1 MVTNPLCAKSI
12 PLLNWSFSQ
21 PHFCMAILSKPV
33 MRFQNHLEGGGW
45 KYKGLGCFTSFL
57 NRQQT
62 YRCHLT
68 VIASWQAYSARAAH
82 WHLYFC
88 CIHRKEVQQSSPLYL
103 IWYFQPPPWGC
114 TVWGTIS
121 QSFSNLAL
129 PVQITFFG
137 PKDILDTSR
146 WWWVS
151 LPDALPHSSILVIT

>member
-103 IWYFQPPPWGC
+103 IWYFQPPPYRHQSMWNLNMASQIWTHFKVHDCFKSSLGC
-114 TVWGTIS
+114 KVMDQT
-121 QSFSNLAL
+121 
-129 PVQITFFG
+129 
-137 PKDILDTSR
+137 
-146 WWWVS
+146 
-151 LPDALPHSSILVIT
+151 